1 MLFFLSLWPK
11 CPTEHPRRED
21 LALERKWWDM
31 WLHNLSSQEAESPG
45 WNGSQPVTLRSPT
58 QRLTT
63 FDCASTLKD
72 ATIPTAQ
79 HHLLGTK
86 CICTWACGG
95 KIQPSCFG
103 EILEFGYWCGE
114 GIGLHQEG
122 IQSFPP
128 CSYCGCRWP
137 RHRSSKH
144 LLYILNYEVIW
155 YQLNIPKWW
164 TQKILLEKSLK
175 EAWVRARNPTAGGEV
190 SYLSKLAMPLRLT

>member
-1 MLFFLSLWPK
+1 MEWKPACNPQISHTETHHLWLCFYSEGCHNSHSTAPLAGDQVYMHMSLW
-11 CPTEHPRRED
+11 
-21 LALERKWWDM
+21 
-31 WLHNLSSQEAESPG
+31 
-45 WNGSQPVTLRSPT
+45 
-58 QRLTT
+58 
-63 FDCASTLKD
+63 
-72 ATIPTAQ
+72 
-79 HHLLGTK
+79 
-86 CICTWACGG
+86 G

-155 YQLNIPKWW
+155 CQLNIPKWW